1 MMAFYTNMDPQ
12 TRGRKGHNG
21 VKNLLGNSV

>member
-12 TRGRKGHNG
+12 TRGHEGHNG